1 MSFQPRTRLQKILMG
16 IAATPRTALEHAV
29 KYAVDHAGGGGGGSS
44 DIVRVPFTLTV
55 TGGETSGTTDANLA
69 DTLAAR
75 SNGKVIVAVA
85 TIDLGGGIVQYI
97 DGIMV
102 GGTAGDNSE
111 LKSTAIA
118 LSGDGTKFE
127 AYCIKW
133 SSAGVEVSKK
143 DITVS

>member
-1 MSFQPRTRLQKILMG
+1 MTERIKKILYGMN
-16 IAATPRTALEHAV
+16 IKPKTSAEKAV

-55 TGGETSGTTDANLA
+55 TGEGETSGTTDANLT

-75 SNGKVIVAVA
+75 SSGKVIVAVA
-85 TIDLGGGIVQYI
+85 TIDLGSGIVQYL
-97 DGIMV
+97 DGIMI
-102 GGTAGDNSE
+102 GGTAENNSE

-118 LSGDGTKFE
+118 ESVDGTKLE

-133 SSAGVEVSKK
+133 SSAGVEISKK
-143 DITVS
+143 DIAGS